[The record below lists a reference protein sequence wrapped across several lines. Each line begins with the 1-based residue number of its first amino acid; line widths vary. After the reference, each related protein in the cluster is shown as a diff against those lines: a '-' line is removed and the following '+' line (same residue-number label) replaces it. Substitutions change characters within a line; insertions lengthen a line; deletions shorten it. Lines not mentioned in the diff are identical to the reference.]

1 MLSSILK
8 IKGDKN
14 SVHEFV
20 PGAVHHWSSGSD
32 VPELHSVHIKD
43 YSRSKRQKKGKCPGI

>member
-20 PGAVHHWSSGSD
+20 PGAVHHWSIGSD